1 MTLSVSDTGTGIGIG
16 EDDQARLFERF
27 FRARNAADNSI
38 PGTGLGLAISKGIVD
53 AHGGTLT
60 VESVLDEGTTITVLL
75 PTDPPRTATNPKEDL
90 PCPSP
95 KPPPARV
102 LVADDE
108 PHLLRLVKFRLE
120 REGYEVLT
128 ATDGEAALKVAREER
143 PDLCVLDVMMPK
155 RSGFDVLRELRSDD
169 GFAGMKVIML
179 TARAQDRDVDVG
191 FSLGADDYITK
202 PFSPQEL
209 RVRIGAHL
217 ATR

>member
-1 MTLSVSDTGTGIGIG
+1 MSD
-16 EDDQARLFERF
+16 E
-27 FRARNAADNSI
+27 
-38 PGTGLGLAISKGIVD
+38 
-53 AHGGTLT
+53 
-60 VESVLDEGTTITVLL
+60 TT
-75 PTDPPRTATNPKEDL
+75 
-90 PCPSP
+90 
-95 KPPPARV
+95 PARV

-128 ATDGEAALKVAREER
+128 AADGEAALKAVREEK

-155 RSGFDVLRELRSDD
+155 RSGFDVLREMRADESC
-169 GFAGMKVIML
+169 ANIKVIML

-217 ATR
+217 NKR

>member
-1 MTLSVSDTGTGIGIG
+1 MY
-16 EDDQARLFERF
+16 EFE
-27 FRARNAADNSI
+27 
-38 PGTGLGLAISKGIVD
+38 T
-53 AHGGTLT
+53 
-60 VESVLDEGTTITVLL
+60 
-75 PTDPPRTATNPKEDL
+75 PT
-90 PCPSP
+90 
-95 KPPPARV
+95 ARV

-128 ATDGEAALKVAREER
+128 ATDGESALKVAREER

-217 ATR
+217 AKR

>member
-1 MTLSVSDTGTGIGIG
+1 MERSV
-16 EDDQARLFERF
+16 
-27 FRARNAADNSI
+27 
-38 PGTGLGLAISKGIVD
+38 K
-53 AHGGTLT
+53 
-60 VESVLDEGTTITVLL
+60 
-75 PTDPPRTATNPKEDL
+75 
-90 PCPSP
+90 
-95 KPPPARV
+95 V
-102 LVADDE
+102 LVAEDE

-128 ATDGEAALKVAREER
+128 ATDGEAALRVAREEQ

-155 RSGFDVLRELRSDD
+155 RSGFDVLRALRSDATC
-169 GFAGMKVIML
+169 AGMKVIML

-217 ATR
+217 NQR

>member
-1 MTLSVSDTGTGIGIG
+1 MY
-16 EDDQARLFERF
+16 EFE
-27 FRARNAADNSI
+27 
-38 PGTGLGLAISKGIVD
+38 T
-53 AHGGTLT
+53 
-60 VESVLDEGTTITVLL
+60 
-75 PTDPPRTATNPKEDL
+75 PT
-90 PCPSP
+90 
-95 KPPPARV
+95 ARV

-128 ATDGEAALKVAREER
+128 ATDGESALKVAREER

-191 FSLGADDYITK
+191 FWLGADDYITK

-217 ATR
+217 GKR

>member
-1 MTLSVSDTGTGIGIG
+1 
-16 EDDQARLFERF
+16 
-27 FRARNAADNSI
+27 
-38 PGTGLGLAISKGIVD
+38 
-53 AHGGTLT
+53 
-60 VESVLDEGTTITVLL
+60 VESTE
-75 PTDPPRTATNPKEDL
+75 TAT
-90 PCPSP
+90 
-95 KPPPARV
+95 V

-120 REGYEVLT
+120 REGYNVLT
-128 ATDGEAALKVAREER
+128 AADGETALNVAREQL

-169 GFAGMKVIML
+169 RCRDMKVIML
-179 TARAQDRDVDVG
+179 TARAQDRDVDAG

-217 ATR
+217 TKRAA

>member
-1 MTLSVSDTGTGIGIG
+1 M
-16 EDDQARLFERF
+16 E
-27 FRARNAADNSI
+27 
-38 PGTGLGLAISKGIVD
+38 
-53 AHGGTLT
+53 T
-60 VESVLDEGTTITVLL
+60 VH
-75 PTDPPRTATNPKEDL
+75 AK
-90 PCPSP
+90 
-95 KPPPARV
+95 V

-128 ATDGEAALKVAREER
+128 AVDGEAALQVARDEH

-169 GFAGMKVIML
+169 RCAGMKVIML

-217 ATR
+217 SKR

>member
-1 MTLSVSDTGTGIGIG
+1 MVEKSV
-16 EDDQARLFERF
+16 
-27 FRARNAADNSI
+27 
-38 PGTGLGLAISKGIVD
+38 K
-53 AHGGTLT
+53 
-60 VESVLDEGTTITVLL
+60 
-75 PTDPPRTATNPKEDL
+75 
-90 PCPSP
+90 
-95 KPPPARV
+95 V

-128 ATDGEAALKVAREER
+128 ATDGEAALQVAREQQ

-155 RSGFDVLRELRSDD
+155 RSGFDVLRELRSD
-169 GFAGMKVIML
+169 ATCANMKVIML

-217 ATR
+217 TRR

>member
-1 MTLSVSDTGTGIGIG
+1 MDMT
-16 EDDQARLFERF
+16 
-27 FRARNAADNSI
+27 
-38 PGTGLGLAISKGIVD
+38 
-53 AHGGTLT
+53 
-60 VESVLDEGTTITVLL
+60 
-75 PTDPPRTATNPKEDL
+75 TAK
-90 PCPSP
+90 
-95 KPPPARV
+95 V

-128 ATDGEAALKVAREER
+128 ASDGEAALKVAREEQ

-155 RSGFDVLRELRSDD
+155 RSGFDVLRELRADD
-169 GFAGMKVIML
+169 SCSTMKVIML

-217 ATR
+217 SKR

>member
-1 MTLSVSDTGTGIGIG
+1 MS
-16 EDDQARLFERF
+16 
-27 FRARNAADNSI
+27 
-38 PGTGLGLAISKGIVD
+38 
-53 AHGGTLT
+53 
-60 VESVLDEGTTITVLL
+60 ESET
-75 PTDPPRTATNPKEDL
+75 PT
-90 PCPSP
+90 
-95 KPPPARV
+95 ARV

-128 ATDGEAALKVAREER
+128 ATDGETALKVAREEH

-155 RSGFDVLRELRSDD
+155 RSGFDVLRELRADD

-217 ATR
+217 GKR

>member
-1 MTLSVSDTGTGIGIG
+1 MET
-16 EDDQARLFERF
+16 
-27 FRARNAADNSI
+27 
-38 PGTGLGLAISKGIVD
+38 K
-53 AHGGTLT
+53 
-60 VESVLDEGTTITVLL
+60 
-75 PTDPPRTATNPKEDL
+75 TAK
-90 PCPSP
+90 
-95 KPPPARV
+95 V

-128 ATDGEAALKVAREER
+128 AVDGEAALQVARDQQ

-155 RSGFDVLRELRSDD
+155 RSGFDVLRELRSDESC
-169 GFAGMKVIML
+169 AGMKVIML
-179 TARAQDRDVDVG
+179 TARAQGRDVDVG

-217 ATR
+217 NKR

>member
-1 MTLSVSDTGTGIGIG
+1 MS
-16 EDDQARLFERF
+16 EFE
-27 FRARNAADNSI
+27 
-38 PGTGLGLAISKGIVD
+38 T
-53 AHGGTLT
+53 
-60 VESVLDEGTTITVLL
+60 
-75 PTDPPRTATNPKEDL
+75 PT
-90 PCPSP
+90 
-95 KPPPARV
+95 ARV

-128 ATDGEAALKVAREER
+128 ATDGESALKVAREER

-217 ATR
+217 DKR